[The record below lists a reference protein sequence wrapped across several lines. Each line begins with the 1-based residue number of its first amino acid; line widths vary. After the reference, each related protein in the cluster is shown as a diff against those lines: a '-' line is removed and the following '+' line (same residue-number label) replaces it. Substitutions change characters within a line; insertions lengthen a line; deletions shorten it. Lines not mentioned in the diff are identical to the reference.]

1 MLASLAFATL
11 VFCLIVILALFSLAF
26 ACGLALALRVPE
38 LAFGGAEFALG
49 SETAVMVELTRAF
62 AA

>member
-1 MLASLAFATL
+1 M
-11 VFCLIVILALFSLAF
+11 
-26 ACGLALALRVPE
+26 ALRVPE

-49 SETAVMVELTRAF
+49 SETAVMVEVTRAF